1 MLASDCELPFL
12 PPAPPAATPDFLL
25 RLTSRAIAPPG
36 TLWHQAPSTIIDA
49 TAEGDLIVR
58 FEDDTRFLIG
68 RTGRELSLIDA
79 PPAYTRDDLAAY
91 VLGPILTIAL
101 HLQGAV
107 LLHASSAVLGDK
119 AVLFAGSSG
128 SGKSTTAAM
137 LHRLGY
143 TILSDDMTEID
154 GTRALPAIPTLRLW
168 PEALEA
174 LYGSA
179 AAFPDRA
186 PSWDKKI
193 VTIDAAAAVAHEIA
207 AILFLEHSAEEPQLR
222 RLDPRGGWMRLIA
235 DAPAARLPGA
245 EGRIFEAT
253 SGLADRVPMFAFHP
267 PPLED
272 SSALGAFLERELAEW
287 LR

>member
-1 MLASDCELPFL
+1 VLASDCELPFL
-12 PPAPPAATPDFLL
+12 PPATPAATPDFLL
-25 RLTSRAIAPPG
+25 RLTSRIPAPAG

-222 RLDPRGGWMRLIA
+222 RLDPRSGWMRLIA

-245 EGRIFEAT
+245 EARIFEAT
-253 SGLADRVPMFAFHP
+253 SALADRVPMFAFLP